1 MKKQKRNTN
10 QNGITLI
17 ALITTIIVM
26 LILSGV
32 ALSLRIEKK
41 RNFKRSRKSERR
53 NVDTRRKRKNRI
65 SNNGF
70 SNQEIGRWKNN

>member
-32 ALSLRIEKK
+32 VLSLTIEKK

-70 SNQEIGRWKNN
+70 SNQEIGR